1 MLDTQSLVGSS
12 SFSNTD
18 LASESKV
25 LQSISYFTERVG
37 RLAFEGEMLDILY
50 LYKNEWEFRCLDEPI
65 SVKSREIEMT
75 DYSKKQKY

>member
-1 MLDTQSLVGSS
+1 
-12 SFSNTD
+12 
-18 LASESKV
+18 
-25 LQSISYFTERVG
+25 
-37 RLAFEGEMLDILY
+37 MLDILY